1 MPRYQRRMRRLIGMV
16 IGALLVFSLT
26 VATGCDR
33 DDGPGATQD
42 PGGDGVPNA
51 PASDVANGEGQSERD
66 AGAIAPPAFDAT
78 AEVQGATVTIE
89 VYNGCT
95 EVLGY
100 CVKRA
105 DGRETHASKGPS
117 TYEKYELIAGD
128 VVTLK
133 DENDRCGAVV
143 LEVDASTSSGTR
155 VDLCK

>member
-1 MPRYQRRMRRLIGMV
+1 MTRSIAAV
-16 IGALLVFSLT
+16 TVALLAFSLT
-26 VATGCDR
+26 AVAGCDR
-33 DDGPGATQD
+33 DGGPGATQD
-42 PGGDGVPNA
+42 PGGAQA
-51 PASDVANGEGQSERD
+51 PGTRASDIENGEGGSELD
-66 AGAIAPPAFDAT
+66 GGAIAPPVGDAT
-78 AEVQGATVTIE
+78 AEAEGATVTIE

-117 TYEKYELIAGD
+117 TYEKYELVAGD
-128 VVTLK
+128 VVTRK
-133 DENDRCGAVV
+133 DDNDRCGDVV